1 MVIRVYCDYVNKRG
15 LRPLLFISSPLL
27 VKERGTKGVRLT
39 KTLIFLG
46 TEGNRLL
53 NDPHQIG

>member
-27 VKERGTKGVRLT
+27 VKERGTKVEDSLRGEVNKNLD
-39 KTLIFLG
+39 FSG
-46 TEGNRLL
+46 Y
-53 NDPHQIG
+53 